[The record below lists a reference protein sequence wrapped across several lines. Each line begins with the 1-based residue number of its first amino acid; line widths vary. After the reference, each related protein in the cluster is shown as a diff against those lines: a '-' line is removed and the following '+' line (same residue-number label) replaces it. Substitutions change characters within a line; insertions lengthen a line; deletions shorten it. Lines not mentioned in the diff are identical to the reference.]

1 MEPIDRVNQLFAES
15 IDTIARSADQQAKQ
29 IGEAAQCIVNS
40 LLGGGKILSCGNGS
54 SAADAQYFAAQM
66 QHRFERERP
75 GLPAVALNSDAAILT
90 AIAIDEGYSAIFAKQ
105 VSALGHP
112 GDVLLVFSISGLAVN
127 TIAAVEAAKD
137 RQMQIVALTGRDGGD
152 VAARLRPT
160 DIEIRTP
167 AEESARILENHR
179 LVIHCLCDLI
189 DLQLMGG

>member
-1 MEPIDRVNQLFAES
+1 MDSIERVNYLFAES
-15 IDTIARSADQQAKQ
+15 IDTNARSAELQATP
-29 IGEAAQCIVNS
+29 ISEAAQCIVTS
-40 LLGGGKILSCGNGS
+40 LLGGGKVLSCGNGS

-105 VSALGHP
+105 VGALGPP

>member
-1 MEPIDRVNQLFAES
+1 MEPIERVNQIFAQS
-15 IDTIARSADQQAKQ
+15 IDTIARSAEQLAAP
-29 IGEAAQCIVNS
+29 IAEAAQCIVTS
-40 LLGGGKILSCGNGS
+40 LLGGGKVLSCGNGS

-112 GDVLLVFSISGLAVN
+112 GDVLLVFSISGQAVN
-127 TIAAVEAAKD
+127 TIAAVEAAEE
-137 RQMQIVALTGRDGGD
+137 RQMQIVALTGHDGGD

>member
-1 MEPIDRVNQLFAES
+1 MDFTDRVTAIFAENAEVNAHAA
-15 IDTIARSADQQAKQ
+15 TLQAAP
-29 IGEAAQCIVNS
+29 INDAAACIVDS
-40 LLGGGKILSCGNGS
+40 LLGGGKVLSCGNGC

-75 GLPAVALNSDAAILT
+75 GLPAVALNSDAAIIT
-90 AIAIDEGYSAIFAKQ
+90 AIALDEGFSAIFAKQ

-112 GDVLLVFSISGLAVN
+112 GDVLLTLSVSGMAVN

-137 RQMQIVALTGRDGGD
+137 RQMRIVALTGRDGGD
-152 VAARLRPT
+152 VAARLRPN

-167 AEESARILENHR
+167 AQESARILENHR
-179 LVIHCLCDLI
+179 LVIHSLCDLI